1 MDSIALNSRAKV
13 NIGLLVLNHREDG
26 YHNLY
31 TIFQELD
38 YHDTITLTKT
48 KSGFELSSD
57 DEHFPVDR
65 SNTCSKAYE
74 AILGQFP
81 NIGGVKIYVK
91 NHIPQGAGLGGGSSN
106 GATVLKGLNDLY
118 GLELSAD
125 KLSKLAMKI
134 GADVPF
140 FIRGGTQLGEGIGE
154 ILTPINVQLDFT
166 FLLVIPPVFI
176 STEWAYNE
184 LKNVLEDRVEKANFA
199 DLFKRDEIP
208 FELFQNDFERIV
220 IPAHPEIG
228 EIKDSLLNN
237 RARYAS
243 LSGSGSTVF
252 GMFDEDTAA
261 KAAESFLTSDYRTI
275 LTRPTQR

>member
-13 NIGLLVLNHREDG
+13 NIGLLVLNRREDG

-81 NIGGVKIYVK
+81 NIGGVKIYVEK
-91 NHIPQGAGLGGGSSN
+91 HIPQGAGLGGGSSN

-184 LKNVLEDRVEKANFA
+184 LKNVLEDRVEKANFP

-261 KAAESFLTSDYRTI
+261 IAAESVLTSDYRTI
-275 LTRPTQR
+275 LTYPVHS

>member
-1 MDSIALNSRAKV
+1 
-13 NIGLLVLNHREDG
+13 
-26 YHNLY
+26 
-31 TIFQELD
+31 
-38 YHDTITLTKT
+38 
-48 KSGFELSSD
+48 
-57 DEHFPVDR
+57 
-65 SNTCSKAYE
+65 
-74 AILGQFP
+74 
-81 NIGGVKIYVK
+81 
-91 NHIPQGAGLGGGSSN
+91 
-106 GATVLKGLNDLY
+106 
-118 GLELSAD
+118 
-125 KLSKLAMKI
+125 MKI

-261 KAAESFLTSDYRTI
+261 NAAFFNVRLPNHPNPTHPTLISHPTAPLGASSKGRTPGFGPGSWGSNPCAPAI
-275 LTRPTQR
+275 

>member
-1 MDSIALNSRAKV
+1 MDFIALNSRAKV
-13 NIGLLVLNHREDG
+13 NIGLLVLNRREDG

-81 NIGGVKIYVK
+81 NIGGVKIYVEK
-91 NHIPQGAGLGGGSSN
+91 HIPQGAGLGGGSSN
-106 GATVLKGLNDLY
+106 GAAVLKGLNDLY

-125 KLSKLAMKI
+125 KLSRLAMKI

-140 FIRGGTQLGEGIGE
+140 FVNGHRSLC
-154 ILTPINVQLDFT
+154 
-166 FLLVIPPVFI
+166 
-176 STEWAYNE
+176 
-184 LKNVLEDRVEKANFA
+184 
-199 DLFKRDEIP
+199 LF
-208 FELFQNDFERIV
+208 
-220 IPAHPEIG
+220 
-228 EIKDSLLNN
+228 
-237 RARYAS
+237 
-243 LSGSGSTVF
+243 
-252 GMFDEDTAA
+252 
-261 KAAESFLTSDYRTI
+261 
-275 LTRPTQR
+275 

>member
-48 KSGFELSSD
+48 KSGFKLSSD

-91 NHIPQGAGLGGGSSN
+91 KHIPQGAGLGGGSSN

-118 GLELSAD
+118 SLELSAD

-176 STEWAYNE
+176 STKWAYNE

-220 IPAHPEIG
+220 IPAYPEIG
-228 EIKDSLLNN
+228 TIKQKLLKLG
-237 RARYAS
+237 ARFAS

-252 GMFDEDTAA
+252 GIFDDDTLVT
-261 KAAESFLTSDYRTI
+261 KAESFFQTSYQTI
-275 LTRPTQR
+275 LANPA